1 MNIEGLIQLNIDTD
15 DPNELAIKLYK
26 ELLKSYRT
34 FHNYTYHVDSQM
46 LIYLIEEQIFI
57 AKVRYQ

>member
-1 MNIEGLIQLNIDTD
+1 MKMNIEGLIQLNVDTD

-46 LIYLIEEQIFI
+46 LIYLIEE
-57 AKVRYQ
+57 